1 MGAALSGSPKFKF
14 LNAEGR
20 GRGRGG
26 EGRGKETFSCLP
38 PYVAVPVLLKG
49 LREVGGGGGVNFPY
63 LPPHVAAAP
72 FKRQFAR
79 LSSIADHIIYFLK
92 KHFI

>member
-1 MGAALSGSPKFKF
+1 MQVGG
-14 LNAEGR
+14 G
-20 GRGRGG
+20 GDG

-38 PYVAVPVLLKG
+38 PYAAVPVKRLKG
-49 LREVGGGGGVNFPY
+49 GWGGGGVNFPY

>member
-20 GRGRGG
+20 GRGG

-38 PYVAVPVLLKG
+38 PYAAVPVKRLKG
-49 LREVGGGGGVNFPY
+49 GEGGGGTFPY
-63 LPPHVAAAP
+63 LPPHAAAAP

-79 LSSIADHIIYFLK
+79 LSSIADYIIYF
-92 KHFI
+92 

>member
-1 MGAALSGSPKFKF
+1 MQVGG
-14 LNAEGR
+14 G
-20 GRGRGG
+20 GDG

-38 PYVAVPVLLKG
+38 PYAAVPVKRLKG
-49 LREVGGGGGVNFPY
+49 GEGGGGGTFPY
-63 LPPHVAAAP
+63 LPPHAAAAP

>member
-20 GRGRGG
+20 GRGG

-38 PYVAVPVLLKG
+38 PYAAVPVKRLKG
-49 LREVGGGGGVNFPY
+49 GEGGGTFPY
-63 LPPHVAAAP
+63 LPPHAAAAP

-79 LSSIADHIIYFLK
+79 LSSIADHIIYF
-92 KHFI
+92 

>member
-20 GRGRGG
+20 GRGG

-38 PYVAVPVLLKG
+38 PYAAVPVKRLKG
-49 LREVGGGGGVNFPY
+49 GEGGGTFPY
-63 LPPHVAAAP
+63 LPPHAAAAP

-79 LSSIADHIIYFLK
+79 LSSIADYIIYF
-92 KHFI
+92 

>member
-1 MGAALSGSPKFKF
+1 MQVGG
-14 LNAEGR
+14 G
-20 GRGRGG
+20 GDG

-38 PYVAVPVLLKG
+38 PYAAVPVKRLKG
-49 LREVGGGGGVNFPY
+49 GWGAGGGGVNFPY
-63 LPPHVAAAP
+63 LPPHVAAAQ

>member
-1 MGAALSGSPKFKF
+1 MQVGG
-14 LNAEGR
+14 G
-20 GRGRGG
+20 GDG

-38 PYVAVPVLLKG
+38 PYAAVPVKRLKG
-49 LREVGGGGGVNFPY
+49 GWVGGGGVNFPY